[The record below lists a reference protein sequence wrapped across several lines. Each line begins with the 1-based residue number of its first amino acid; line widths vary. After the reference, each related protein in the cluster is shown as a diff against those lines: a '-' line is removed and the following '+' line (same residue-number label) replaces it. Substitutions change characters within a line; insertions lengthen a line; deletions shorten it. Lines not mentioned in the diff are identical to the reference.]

1 MDARG
6 RAHHGQAADGVRR
19 RALARDANPNPQ
31 SSSPLSRTLT
41 LIRCAAE
48 PSLMML
54 HTDVALVT
62 DARFKPHVERFA
74 KDQAAFFAA
83 FAKASCLPP
92 PHSAPAP
99 APRARCNCP
108 PPNRFP
114 SPPPAPAPLLARAD
128 SAAQPAVS
136 PPPFATGVCA
146 PAGERPRQPAR
157 GVSPQPAL
165 RAESPAGRQHDTAET
180 ETHSHASHRMCICR
194 TRVPHEDGALRPP
207 HPLLRQARK

>member
-92 PHSAPAP
+92 PLRPSPRTSRQVQLSAAEPLSIAP
-99 APRARCNCP
+99 TRAGSPPRPRRFRRSARCFSAAFCHRRLRACRRTATP
-108 PPNRFP
+108 TCTRCE
-114 SPPPAPAPLLARAD
+114 PAARA
-128 SAAQPAVS
+128 
-136 PPPFATGVCA
+136 
-146 PAGERPRQPAR
+146 
-157 GVSPQPAL
+157 
-165 RAESPAGRQHDTAET
+165 AGRE
-180 ETHSHASHRMCICR
+180 SGRAS
-194 TRVPHEDGALRPP
+194 A
-207 HPLLRQARK
+207 